1 MKNWLMIIV
10 AQIVMISAAVAAPK
24 EVFWE
29 DLLPEGF
36 QVPSSPV
43 FHEGQSLAQAEPDAP
58 VVESFNGQEVKIP
71 GFVVPLE
78 GDDETLTEFLLVPY
92 FGACIHVPPPPSNQ
106 IVYVKFEDGV
116 PVDSLYD
123 AVWIHGVLST
133 EGWSGDVA
141 SVGYSMKGIGV
152 APYDE

>member
-1 MKNWLMIIV
+1 MKKLISWVFAQFLIV
-10 AQIVMISAAVAAPK
+10 GIAYAEPK
-24 EVFWE
+24 ELYWE
-29 DLLPEGF
+29 DLLPDGF
-36 QVPSSPV
+36 VVPSSPV
-43 FHEGQSLAQAEPDAP
+43 FHEGQSLAQDEPDAP
-58 VVESFNGQEVKIP
+58 VVEALNNQEVKIP

-106 IVYVKFEDGV
+106 IVYVKFEEGV

-123 AVWIHGVLST
+123 AVWIHGTLST
-133 EGWSGDVA
+133 QGWSGDIA

-152 APYDE
+152 STYDE